1 MIYIRI
7 RFGHHT
13 DLCKRVSY
21 SGTGTLLV
29 ITTIYNSVYTV
40 DCKNESTASKSYEE
54 VLTNGYLDV
63 SEFEYSN

>member
-7 RFGHHT
+7 RFGNHI

-21 SGTGTLLV
+21 SGAGTLLV
-29 ITTIYNSVYTV
+29 ITTIYNSVYTI
-40 DCKNESTASKSYEE
+40 DCKNESIALKSYEE
-54 VLTNGYLDV
+54 ILTNGYLDV

>member
-21 SGTGTLLV
+21 SGSGTFLV
-29 ITTIYNSVYTV
+29 ITTICNSVYTV

-63 SEFEYSN
+63 SEFEY